1 MPHLSESA
9 VDTFP
14 NALRRRRLIAGTLLL
29 ACTPPALAQNRPGAA
44 APEPAADFPRLKGQ
58 TVDGQRLTLG
68 ELRGQVVLIFHWS
81 TGCAVCRDKMH
92 EMRANVAGWAGR
104 PFQLLGVNWD
114 ARRNDLLD
122 YESLLRQTVPREQRL
137 RSIWTGDEG
146 YESSMSRPN
155 HLPMANLIDQ
165 QGRLVGTYNGRIPPE
180 AWDHIASLI

>member
-1 MPHLSESA
+1 MPHFLEPA
-9 VDTFP
+9 VDISP
-14 NALRRRRLIAGTLLL
+14 NALRRRQLIAGTMLL
-29 ACTPPALAQNRPGAA
+29 ACTPPILAQNRLESA
-44 APEPAADFPRLKGQ
+44 APEPATDFPRLQGQ
-58 TVDGQRLTLG
+58 TVDGQRLALV
-68 ELRGQVVLIFHWS
+68 ELRGQVVLVFHWS

-137 RSIWTGDEG
+137 QSIWTGDEH
-146 YESSMSRPN
+146 YVSSMARPN
-155 HLPMANLIDQ
+155 HLPMASLIDK
-165 QGRLVGTYNGRIPPE
+165 QGRLVDTYNGRIPPE